1 MLVSLFVIL
10 GQLLWLMAM
19 LVQAVIH
26 VVVVLIS
33 KLIR

>member
-10 GQLLWLMAM
+10 GQLLWLLTM

-26 VVVVLIS
+26 VVVVVIS